1 MNPIRRAALRALPC
15 VQLRVLGT
23 AFALLFLV
31 LCFSSTGSAQSPPVA
46 ATPPMGWNSWNHFA
60 RKIDDA
66 TVHAQADAMVST
78 GMRDAGYVYI
88 NIDDTWEGDRDAQG
102 AIQSNSKFPDM
113 KALADYVHSKGLKLG
128 IYSSPGAKTCA
139 GFEGSLNHEDQ
150 DAQTYANWGID
161 YLKYDL
167 CSFRDVMK
175 TAATPEAAQQMMVD
189 AYAKMRDAIKKT
201 GRPMV
206 YSFCEYGDGAVW
218 QWGPAAGANLWRTTG
233 DINDHYARMETIGFS
248 QAGLAKYA
256 GPGHWNDPDMLEVG
270 NGGMTT
276 DEYKMHMSL
285 WALLAAPLLSGNDLS
300 TMTPETIA
308 LLTNR
313 DVIAVDQDPAGKQG
327 DRVWAEG
334 PMEIWSKPMA
344 DGSQAVGM
352 FNRQQGSMTFA
363 VDFAKLGFTG
373 TVKVRD
379 LWAGKDLG
387 TMTGAYSATLAG
399 HTVILL
405 RVWPQ

>member
-1 MNPIRRAALRALPC
+1 
-15 VQLRVLGT
+15 
-23 AFALLFLV
+23 
-31 LCFSSTGSAQSPPVA
+31 
-46 ATPPMGWNSWNHFA
+46 
-60 RKIDDA
+60 
-66 TVHAQADAMVST
+66 
-78 GMRDAGYVYI
+78 
-88 NIDDTWEGDRDAQG
+88 
-102 AIQSNSKFPDM
+102 
-113 KALADYVHSKGLKLG
+113 
-128 IYSSPGAKTCA
+128 
-139 GFEGSLNHEDQ
+139 
-150 DAQTYANWGID
+150 
-161 YLKYDL
+161 
-167 CSFRDVMK
+167 
-175 TAATPEAAQQMMVD
+175 
-189 AYAKMRDAIKKT
+189 
-201 GRPMV
+201 
-206 YSFCEYGDGAVW
+206 
-218 QWGPAAGANLWRTTG
+218 
-233 DINDHYARMETIGFS
+233 
-248 QAGLAKYA
+248 
-256 GPGHWNDPDMLEVG
+256 
-270 NGGMTT
+270 
-276 DEYKMHMSL
+276 
-285 WALLAAPLLSGNDLS
+285 
-300 TMTPETIA
+300 MTPETIA